1 MGIINLLTRT
11 CTQTAV
17 YWGTPVD
24 DGYGG
29 RSFADPVE
37 ISCRWEDK
45 NQKLTASNGEEFISR
60 SRVFV
65 TQDVDERGYL
75 YLGDLDDLDS
85 GEEADPM
92 TAEGAYEIARF
103 DKVAPMHPVTEFVRT
118 VYLYNTNRGG

>member
-1 MGIINLLTRT
+1 MGIANLLTRT

-29 RSFADPVE
+29 RTFADPVE

-65 TQDVDERGYL
+65 
-75 YLGDLDDLDS
+75 
-85 GEEADPM
+85 
-92 TAEGAYEIARF
+92 F
-103 DKVAPMHPVTEFVRT
+103 
-118 VYLYNTNRGG
+118 GGLR